1 MQTHP
6 KLSLIEHFKDLADP
20 RIDRTKEH
28 DLINTSIK
36 SCSLVRSIR
45 GSARSLKCS
54 MRLSLGCVCI
64 PFHLNTFSKSTSAK
78 MAHPQ
83 LSFQRFLD
91 ASALVFLQTR
101 LDKFVAQEFTD
112 PVRAGAHNRIPLD
125 TSATAARHT
134 ASRFSRPTFGLW
146 SAVPASHIMRV
157 FSFCLPGLTKLLFGS
172 IFSS

>member
-28 DLINTSIK
+28 DLIDVLIK

-91 ASALVFLQTR
+91 ASAL
-101 LDKFVAQEFTD
+101 KEIIEPVAMETIRNG
-112 PVRAGAHNRIPLD
+112 PVAPGATGDLKTIRSHRSKVITGAKSRAGAKGGPVVAGN
-125 TSATAARHT
+125 
-134 ASRFSRPTFGLW
+134 
-146 SAVPASHIMRV
+146 
-157 FSFCLPGLTKLLFGS
+157 
-172 IFSS
+172 